1 MNARA
6 HHSACGR
13 RLLVREDGS
22 QLVRRQQVGACQC
35 QQLLM
40 LRLHLRM
47 VLLLL
52 VLVLVLV
59 LVPLVHLHLLHLH
72 LLLHLL
78 LLHLLLLHL
87 LLVASVLLLLRAS
100 EVLVQMGNQGAT
112 APIAAPAPVILRR
125 ILRIHAARRHAENS
139 QPRRCAETYSYGK
152 SGQRLQRVHGVGR
165 CEARRRVAVPAGGAL
180 RLRTTF
186 DQMGF
191 WPGSGFGQA
200 KLARNTARSV
210 LYTPEGGV

>member
-78 LLHLLLLHL
+78 LLHLLLHLLLLHV
-87 LLVASVLLLLRAS
+87 LLVASSLVLLRAS
-100 EVLVQMGNQGAT
+100 EVLVHIGNQVAT
-112 APIAAPAPVILRR
+112 APTAAPIAAPVKLRR
-125 ILRIHAARRHAENS
+125 IILRTHAARRNGIAMV
-139 QPRRCAETYSYGK
+139 
-152 SGQRLQRVHGVGR
+152 SGQEPQRVHGVGR
-165 CEARRRVAVPAGGAL
+165 CEARKRVAVPAGGAL
-180 RLRTTF
+180 
-186 DQMGF
+186 
-191 WPGSGFGQA
+191 
-200 KLARNTARSV
+200 
-210 LYTPEGGV
+210 

>member
-59 LVPLVHLHLLHLH
+59 LVLLHLH
-72 LLLHLL
+72 LLHLHLL

-87 LLVASVLLLLRAS
+87 LLHLLLLHLLLVASALVLLRAS
-100 EVLVQMGNQGAT
+100 EVLVHIGNQVAT
-112 APIAAPAPVILRR
+112 APTAAPIAAPVKLRR
-125 ILRIHAARRHAENS
+125 IILRTHATRQHAEKS
-139 QPRRCAETYSYGK
+139 QPRGCVERYSHGK
-152 SGQRLQRVHGVGR
+152 
-165 CEARRRVAVPAGGAL
+165 
-180 RLRTTF
+180 
-186 DQMGF
+186 
-191 WPGSGFGQA
+191 WP
-200 KLARNTARSV
+200 
-210 LYTPEGGV
+210 

>member
-72 LLLHLL
+72 LLHLHLL
-78 LLHLLLLHL
+78 HLHLLLLHL
-87 LLVASVLLLLRAS
+87 LLVASALVLLRAS
-100 EVLVQMGNQGAT
+100 EVLVHIGNQVAT
-112 APIAAPAPVILRR
+112 APTAAPIAAPVKLRR
-125 ILRIHAARRHAENS
+125 IILRTHATRQHAEKS
-139 QPRRCAETYSYGK
+139 QPRGCVERYSHGK
-152 SGQRLQRVHGVGR
+152 
-165 CEARRRVAVPAGGAL
+165 
-180 RLRTTF
+180 
-186 DQMGF
+186 
-191 WPGSGFGQA
+191 WP
-200 KLARNTARSV
+200 
-210 LYTPEGGV
+210 